1 MREVR
6 SLSLLE
12 GAVGFAVVGS
22 VLAVGVPAFL
32 RDLHASRLVEPMA
45 GLERIAAA
53 AAARAAH
60 EPVASAYPPSVGLT
74 PAVVPS
80 GAAVRDAPGS
90 WEHPTWVALDFGFS
104 TPHRYSFEF
113 ESERRGKRSR
123 YRATARGDLDG
134 DGQLSE
140 FSVQGEV
147 SEGRSPVTYP
157 LEMHREIE

>member
-1 MREVR
+1 VR

-12 GAVGFAVVGS
+12 GAVGFAVAGS

-45 GLERIAAA
+45 GLARISSAAA
-53 AAARAAH
+53 ASAEK
-60 EPVASAYPPSVGLT
+60 EPVLTAFPPSVALT
-74 PAVVPS
+74 PPVVPA
-80 GAAVRDAPGS
+80 GTTVRDPPGT
-90 WEHPTWVALDFGFS
+90 WQHPTWVSLGFGFDA
-104 TPHRYSFEF
+104 PHRYSFEF
-113 ESERRGKRSR
+113 DSERRIKRSR

-157 LEMHREIE
+157 LEIHREIE